1 MKTRL
6 LGLLC
11 ILGYAQCGL
20 PNKDS
25 KWPLNIAHRGSSGMF
40 PEHTR
45 KAYVSALE
53 QGADYIECDV
63 VITSD
68 LELVCSHEPWISET
82 SNVADHTGE
91 ISGVP
96 HTDFS
101 DRLKTYN
108 MNDDDLGFDWNDK
121 GDVTDYFTFDFTLK
135 EIMELRRKQ
144 TKPNRDSQ
152 FDWKYSFVTFDEFI
166 DIAKSFNAGIYPEI
180 KQPSAIN
187 RIFAER
193 GINEKVEDIILR
205 KLSEHG
211 YDSELSKVFIQCF
224 ELSTIKSLQSKT
236 PMKRI
241 FLVKREPKF
250 TESLWEELSD
260 NGIYGVGIP
269 KSLIIR
275 TTTENDTDSNDPGL
289 IRFVERERIETIHSY
304 GLKAHL
310 YTFRNEWTD
319 IPWDF
324 GKDPYKEYEEYVR
337 IGIDGFFT
345 DFPATLANFKK
356 NVHING
362 WKGFNGKGGGNT
374 SKIL

>member
-1 MKTRL
+1 MLGQLQRSFQFRHSCLRVMKTRL

-25 KWPLNIAHRGSSGMF
+25 KWPLNIAHRGS
-40 PEHTR
+40 
-45 KAYVSALE
+45 K

-82 SNVADHTGE
+82 SNVADHTGK

-187 RIFAER
+187 R
-193 GINEKVEDIILR
+193 VEDIILR

-260 NGIYGVGIP
+260 NGIY
-269 KSLIIR
+269 
-275 TTTENDTDSNDPGL
+275 DSNDPGL